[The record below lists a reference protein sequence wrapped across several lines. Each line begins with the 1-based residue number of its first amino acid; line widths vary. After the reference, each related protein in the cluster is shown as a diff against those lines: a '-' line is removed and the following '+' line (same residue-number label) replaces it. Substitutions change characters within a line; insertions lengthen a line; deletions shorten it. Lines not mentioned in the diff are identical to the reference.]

1 MKLPA
6 RDSAGDLTQQAIA
19 YAYTAMA
26 TAVKTSLSVNPL
38 VLAVGSF
45 RSEDQRRQFREIG
58 TLVDARVIT
67 VRITCPAEMAARRVG
82 ARRAD
87 GENGPDEKAIR
98 RISAEE
104 WTERND
110 IDINIRNEASIEALQ
125 KSADAL
131 ISEERYYSV
140 RFHTL

>member
-1 MKLPA
+1 MGPAA

-58 TLVDARVIT
+58 TLVDARVDHGT
-67 VRITCPAEMAARRVG
+67 YYLSGRDGCPPRRGAEG
-82 ARRAD
+82 
-87 GENGPDEKAIR
+87 
-98 RISAEE
+98 
-104 WTERND
+104 
-110 IDINIRNEASIEALQ
+110 
-125 KSADAL
+125 
-131 ISEERYYSV
+131 
-140 RFHTL
+140 